1 MFAFSPKTLLTT
13 SIIICSSA
21 LYAQQTII
29 AFERDLNLPVQQEN
43 AQAYSMPLTGGYN
56 YVTAGEI
63 DLNQDGVKDL
73 VLFDRTGD
81 RITPMIWNSVSYEFA
96 PEYINLIP
104 PGKHFMQFRDMNCD
118 GKADIFTYSNGGFKV
133 YKNTSSV
140 AEGLQFELYT
150 ESLLSFYNPGTL
162 PVYAIPVDVPAIEDM
177 DGDGDLDL
185 LVFGILGTCVEYHRN
200 MAVEQLSRCDTL
212 VFKLE
217 TNNWGNFTEALSTNE
232 VILNDSC
239 DAFGGRYSTS
249 ERHAGSSLLAIDIDG
264 DGDKDLVLGDIA
276 YRTMIL
282 LENGGSASNANVI
295 DQVTPWP
302 ANTTFVNLPVFPAAS
317 YVDIDHDGN
326 RDLLVS
332 PNAEGGS
339 ENLRCMWYYRNEGTD
354 EAPVFSFVQNSLFV
368 DSSIDLGEGSMPTFC
383 DYNRDG
389 LKDIIIGNYGYFE
402 SNGSYRPQL
411 ALFENIGTP
420 SQPSYKLVTND
431 LADLSMLSGN
441 ALNFF
446 PTLGDV
452 DGDDDDDL
460 LIGASDGRIFYYI
473 NTAPAGQA
481 ASYSFVTPS
490 FQNIDIGTFAAPQ
503 LADVDGDGLLD
514 LLIGSREGRIH
525 YYHNS
530 GTPQNM
536 ILNFVT
542 DAFGNVSTAFP
553 GEPSGFSTPCFFKK
567 NGVSFLMCGS
577 QNGGISL
584 YSGIDGNL
592 DGNFVREDSLVLG
605 NRLGERTTITVADLN
620 ADGFLDAIVGNY
632 AGGINYFQGIF
643 PTTVNTVKSDDS
655 GIRIYPNPSRNVT
668 IASRDAHL
676 EFIQIIDIQGR
687 VIHQENIP
695 PGTSLS
701 HMDGNNFSY
710 GLYFIQVK
718 SNKGFSTHKWLNN

>member
-1 MFAFSPKTLLTT
+1 MSRFITKIHIAI
-13 SIIICSSA
+13 SIIACSTA
-21 LYAQQTII
+21 LYAQQTIV
-29 AFERDLNLPVQQEN
+29 AFERNLTLPFQDEADQVLE
-43 AQAYSMPLTGGYN
+43 MPLTGGYN

-63 DLNQDGVKDL
+63 DLNQDGIQDL
-73 VLFDRTGD
+73 ILFDRSGD
-81 RITPMIWNSVSYEFA
+81 RITPMLWNSTTYEFA
-96 PEYINLIP
+96 PEFINLIP
-104 PGKHFMQFRDMNCD
+104 PGKHFMQFRDLNCD
-118 GKADIFTYSNGGFKV
+118 GKADIFTYSDGGFKV
-133 YKNTSSV
+133 YKNTSSL
-140 AEGLQFELYT
+140 AEGLKFELYT
-150 ESLLSFYNPGTL
+150 ESLMSFYNPGTL
-162 PVYAIPVDVPAIEDM
+162 PIYAIPVDVPAIEDM
-177 DGDGDLDL
+177 DGDGDLDI

-212 VFKLE
+212 VFRLE
-217 TNNWGNFTEALSTNE
+217 SNNWGNFTEALSTNQ

-239 DAFGGRYSTS
+239 DALGGRYNQS
-249 ERHAGSSLLAIDIDG
+249 ERHAGSSMLAIDMNG

-282 LENGGSASNANVI
+282 LSNGGTQTSANVT

-339 ENLRCMWYYRNEGTD
+339 ENLRCMWYYQNIGSD
-354 EAPVFSFVQNSLFV
+354 DSPVFSFVQNSLF
-368 DSSIDLGEGSMPTFC
+368 IDKSLDFGEGSMPTFC
-383 DYNRDG
+383 DFNKDG
-389 LKDIIIGNYGYFE
+389 LKDIIVGNYGYFE

-420 SQPSYKLVTND
+420 SNPSYKLVTND

-473 NTAPAGQA
+473 NTAPAGETA
-481 ASYSFVTPS
+481 AFSFITPS

-503 LADVDGDGLLD
+503 LADIDADGLLD
-514 LLIGSREGRIH
+514 LLVGSREGRIH

-530 GTPQNM
+530 GSPQNM
-536 ILNFVT
+536 ILDFVT
-542 DAFGNVSTAFP
+542 DEFGNVSTSLP

-567 NGVSFLMCGS
+567 SGISYLMCGS

-592 DGNFVREDSLVLG
+592 DGNFIREDSLVLG
-605 NRLGERTTITVADLN
+605 NRIGERTTITVTDLN

-632 AGGINYFQGIF
+632 AGGINYFQGVF
-643 PTTVNTVKSDDS
+643 PTNTSTVKSNNS
-655 GIRIYPNPSRNVT
+655 GIRIYPNPSRNIS
-668 IASRDAHL
+668 IASRDAFI
-676 EFIQIIDIQGR
+676 ESIQIFDIQGR
-687 VIHQENIP
+687 IIETISVP
-695 PGTSLS
+695 PGNTISQIN
-701 HMDGNNFSY
+701 GNNYTS
-710 GLYFIQVK
+710 GLYFILAK
-718 SNKGFSTHKWLNN
+718 TNKGTSTHKWLNN